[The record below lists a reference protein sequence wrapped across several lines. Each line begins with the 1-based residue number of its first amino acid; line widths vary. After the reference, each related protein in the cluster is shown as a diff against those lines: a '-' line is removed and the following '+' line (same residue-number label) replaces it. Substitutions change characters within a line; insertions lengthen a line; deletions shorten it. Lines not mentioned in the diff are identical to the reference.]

1 MGLYGKIQGKRNF
14 TSLNA
19 VYINT
24 FGLGKKLNRN
34 GFLSLCPFFCLQGDQ
49 GVPGLP
55 GFLVSLTFVIHLVI
69 SETEQSGM
77 KR

>member
-14 TSLNA
+14 ISLNA
-19 VYINT
+19 VYIDI
-24 FGLGKKLNRN
+24 FGL
-34 GFLSLCPFFCLQGDQ
+34 GFLSLFPFFCLQGDL
-49 GVPGLP
+49 GLPGLP